1 MSVYMQISSKVAIL
15 CLSID
20 FFTLSEEF
28 FGNRQN
34 VMKVVS
40 SAKVENWHVAEGTL
54 YRFAVIQMAIS
65 FDLSSVLISYVLGD
79 TLIKT
84 SSEAKV
90 IRSKWKLK
98 TMFFSRIFWFVQT
111 MSSYHNNTAF
121 YKKLTGKDLGCSSYE
136 DG

>member
-1 MSVYMQISSKVAIL
+1 MQISSKVAIL

-79 TLIKT
+79 TLIK
-84 SSEAKV
+84 V